1 MIDEGLQPAPTPPP
15 LEQQDR
21 GGGERI
27 GGRRIRSV
35 AAERPVELVQI
46 ELHPS
51 GHLPVQPQRVEAV
64 PLPRRHR
71 RLTLLQPEPQPPPPP
86 PAPRPQ
92 NQVLAGGGRQA

>member
-51 GHLPVQPQRVEAV
+51 GHLPVQPQRVEAG
-64 PLPRRHR
+64 PLPPRPRRG
-71 RLTLLQPEPQPPPPP
+71 TPPQPKRAPPPPP
-86 PAPRPQ
+86 PAPRPHSRRAA
-92 NQVLAGGGRQA
+92 AGGR